1 MDLLEKNF
9 KEYLLENLGA
19 SGTYQYNIFKGVR
32 KELFFH
38 TLEYIRKVN
47 NDKVNTEK
55 FTLVREDITR
65 VTLKEGK
72 RKVFV
77 FCGTYIYKGNTVI
90 LLENT
95 ESVGTYF
102 LDSAPI
108 VRQLKLYRI
117 GMRVGLEK
125 TEIGI
130 NMTLPYEDV
139 NIGLFE

>member
-9 KEYLLENLGA
+9 KEYLLDNLGA
-19 SGTYQYNIFKGVR
+19 SGKYQYNTFKGVR
-32 KELFFH
+32 NELFFH
-38 TLEYIRKVN
+38 TLEYIRSVN
-47 NDKVNTEK
+47 NNKVNTEK
-55 FTLVREDITR
+55 FTLVRENITK

-72 RKVFV
+72 RRVFI
-77 FCGTYIYKGNTVI
+77 FCGTFIYKGNTVV

-108 VRQLKLYRI
+108 VRQLKMYRM
-117 GMRVGLEK
+117 GMRLGLER

-130 NMTLPYEDV
+130 SMTLPDEEFNV
-139 NIGLFE
+139 GLFG